1 MKDKL
6 FEPYYKL
13 GLNHFVFKQLMHL
26 KRPSKQVQTFY
37 LTLIFLILSVAMVVG

>member
-13 GLNHFVFKQLMHL
+13 GFNHFVFKKLLHL
-26 KRPSKQVQTFY
+26 KKPKKEIQIFY
-37 LTLIFLILSVAMVVG
+37 FGLIAIILTLSMVFG

>member
-13 GLNHFVFKQLMHL
+13 GFDHFVFKKLLHL
-26 KRPSKQVQTFY
+26 KRPGREIQRFY
-37 LTLIFLILSVAMVVG
+37 FTLITLILATSIIFG